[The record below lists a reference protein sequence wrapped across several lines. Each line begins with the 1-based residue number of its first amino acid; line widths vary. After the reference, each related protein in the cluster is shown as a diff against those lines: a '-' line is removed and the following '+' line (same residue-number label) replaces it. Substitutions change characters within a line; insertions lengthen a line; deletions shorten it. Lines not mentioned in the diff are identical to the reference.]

1 MTNLPTMSSSMS
13 DGLFLMRVQ
22 TSIVNM
28 VELELNIEVSELIRA
43 ASITASISPVK
54 PVTFN
59 INSDSDVSITLI
71 GTLSY
76 ENDLV
81 ALI

>member
-1 MTNLPTMSSSMS
+1 
-13 DGLFLMRVQ
+13 
-22 TSIVNM
+22 M